1 MDQMLRRS
9 AAEAQS
15 GWMMKPTRN
24 RHSAIHKASWAWGC
38 RQRQKGMAGDSAERR
53 RSGGEVKA
61 DDGPRRISHGVP
73 PSQICHLYS
82 QGERPPH
89 QKSPGAGAD

>member
-1 MDQMLRRS
+1 MDKMLRRS

-38 RQRQKGMAGDSAERR
+38 RQRQKGTGGGGGTQLSGDAAAG
-53 RSGGEVKA
+53 K
-61 DDGPRRISHGVP
+61 
-73 PSQICHLYS
+73 
-82 QGERPPH
+82 
-89 QKSPGAGAD
+89 